1 MGILGIGFM
10 IVGILGVADGV
21 LAGDHKTKEPAGVV
35 DQVGAAI
42 IQTATKVEQE
52 VSSVVKQLE
61 DSETPKKVGAE
72 LKRSANSLGE
82 KVEQVGKK
90 LKDSF
95 TPEK

>member
-1 MGILGIGFM
+1 MGILGIGFVM
-10 IVGILGVADGV
+10 VCILGVADGV
-21 LAGDHKTKEPAGVV
+21 LAGDHKAKEPAGAV
-35 DQVGAAI
+35 DQVGTALKE
-42 IQTATKVEQE
+42 TATKVEQE

-82 KVEQVGKK
+82 KVEQMGKK